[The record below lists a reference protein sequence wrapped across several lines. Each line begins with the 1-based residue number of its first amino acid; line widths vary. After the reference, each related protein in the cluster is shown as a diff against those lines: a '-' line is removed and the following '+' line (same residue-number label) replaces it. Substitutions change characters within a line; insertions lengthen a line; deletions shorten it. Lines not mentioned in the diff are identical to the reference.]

1 MKVRLLR
8 LYALSLAVLMT
19 AALTGCADEV
29 GGVYLVQ
36 GESSVV
42 HAVAHQMASV
52 YFQAG
57 GDWTA
62 KADVDWLEVS
72 PASGGGGRN
81 TIVVLTTLPN
91 RTKQDRTGQV
101 TIESGGQRQIVTVTQ
116 SSEYALFDPKIYEVV
131 DSGGHVELSFVTN
144 VEKGK
149 LMISYH
155 RLNWINMP
163 EKKSGTRVGAEWGG
177 KVSGITVLPNDAPAE
192 RLAPFVL
199 GIYDEEE
206 NFLGL
211 DTAWIR
217 QLPVSE
223 KVEATDSVNP

>member
-1 MKVRLLR
+1 M
-8 LYALSLAVLMT
+8 YALSLAVLMT

-81 TIVVLTTLPN
+81 GIAILTKLPN
-91 RTKQDRTGQV
+91 RTKQERTGRV
-101 TIESGGQRQIVTVTQ
+101 AIESGGQRQIVSVTQ
-116 SSEYALFDPKIYEVV
+116 SNEYALFDPKIYEVDEKGGNV
-131 DSGGHVELSFVTN
+131 DLAFVTN
-144 VEKGK
+144 VENGK
-149 LMISYH
+149 LMISYYQ
-155 RLNWINMP
+155 LDWINMP
-163 EKKSGTRVGAEWGG
+163 AKKSGTRVEKEWGG
-177 KVSGITVLPNDAPAE
+177 KVSGITILPNETPVE
-192 RLAPFVL
+192 RTAPFIL
-199 GIYDEEE
+199 GIYDDEK